1 MTYRNTVL
9 DAVNT
14 VLAMD
19 IPDDAVSTVVND
31 RLRMTDDRYLD

>member
-14 VLAMD
+14 VLGMD
-19 IPDDAVSTVVND
+19 IPNDAVSAAVND
-31 RLRMTDDRYLD
+31 RLRLTNDRYSD